1 MHLWTPRAREV
12 LTLQREPQNTV
23 DQHAVAVIKNNLV
36 VEHVP
41 YTLAPLFSHF
51 LRRSCN
57 KGTAEVTGDKV
68 SRGAGYGLEIPC
80 KYRLYGPEVYIK
92 RVKTLAQVD

>member
-1 MHLWTPRAREV
+1 M
-12 LTLQREPQNTV
+12 

-36 VEHVP
+36 VGLVSSNQ
-41 YTLAPLFSHF
+41 APFFSYF

-68 SRGAGYGLEIPC
+68 NHGAGYRLEIPC
-80 KYRLYGPEVYIK
+80 KYCLCGPEVFIE
-92 RVKTLAQVD
+92 RVKTLAKVD